1 MRRNQWP
8 ASLLHMR
15 NTITAAIGA
24 LSHLT
29 QQLLCSFAQGLK
41 LPADAFQPWLQP
53 QPIYNLR
60 LLHYPSDH
68 QRDCSNTFGI
78 APHSDYGLITL
89 VAQEKVSGLQVR
101 TPCGTDWIDVEPIPG
116 SLVLN
121 TADSLTR
128 LTNGR
133 LLSTPHRVINSTKK
147 ERYSAAFFLSPAL
160 DVPLKPLKELCQ
172 HEPAA
177 FDEITYRQYIQ
188 QILKNN
194 YGRDSD

>member
-1 MRRNQWP
+1 M
-8 ASLLHMR
+8 
-15 NTITAAIGA
+15 
-24 LSHLT
+24 
-29 QQLLCSFAQGLK
+29 
-41 LPADAFQPWLQP
+41 
-53 QPIYNLR
+53 
-60 LLHYPSDH
+60 
-68 QRDCSNTFGI
+68 
-78 APHSDYGLITL
+78 

-101 TPCGTDWIDVEPIPG
+101 TPCGTHWIDVEHTPG

-133 LLSTPHRVINSTKK
+133 LLSTPHRVINSTKE

-160 DVPLKPLKELCQ
+160 DVPLKPLEELCQ